1 MSQLKIISLD
11 NLKYVMNYLK
21 TKFTAPMATGDE
33 LGNNIRETYQ
43 RKDEK
48 IANAHHADH
57 SDTADKATNATYT
70 QNATNDA
77 LGREISKTYVSAAGG
92 KVDGELHVQQPAAD
106 DRSDKPATT
115 QWTADLLAHTLPSK
129 KEDGS
134 LQSWD
139 INVTG
144 NAQTATEA
152 AHTKEADH
160 SKSADTAVS
169 ANAVAWTNVSG
180 KPGTYTPAPHDHDA
194 VYVKKDEASK
204 AVRFT
209 NGTCIESTGDT
220 VMIGMQP
227 MNGDKAKAAMWL
239 EKDDTT
245 EPVMGKPRAVGGIMT
260 WNDGIR
266 SCDSRLDLGEYPAQ
280 PKTNS
285 IALCDKEGSP
295 FMFMQGT
302 AHPDRYV
309 ATMQVFNDK
318 PRKNG
323 AYLNLHMCQNGVRLL
338 DTNAVIQGAAMNVPT
353 SDNGWGNFWIT

>member
-11 NLKYVMNYLK
+11 NLKYIMNYLK
-21 TKFTAPMATGDE
+21 TKFTAPMASCDAA
-33 LGNNIRETYQ
+33 GNNIQETYL
-43 RKDEK
+43 KKTEK
-48 IANAHHADH
+48 AADAVHAD
-57 SDTADKATNATYT
+57 DAERAARATSAV
-70 QNATNDA
+70 NATNDA

-92 KVDGELHVQQPAAD
+92 KVEGELHVQQPAD
-106 DRSDKPATT
+106 NDRSDKPATT
-115 QWTADLLAHTLPSK
+115 SWTANLLAHTLPSK
-129 KEDGS
+129 KEDGT
-134 LQSWD
+134 LQTWD
-139 INVTG
+139 INVSG
-144 NAQTATEA
+144 NAKTADDATHA
-152 AHTKEADH
+152 ANADAAKEADH
-160 SKSADTAVS
+160 AKAADT
-169 ANAVAWTNVSG
+169 ANAVAWDGVSG
-180 KPGTYTPAPHDHDA
+180 KPATYPPAPHDHDA

-204 AVRFT
+204 AVKFT
-209 NGTCIESTGDT
+209 NGTCIESVGDT
-220 VMIGMQP
+220 VMAGMQP
-227 MNGDKAKAAMWL
+227 MNGDKKKAVMWF

-302 AHPDRYV
+302 ANPDRYV